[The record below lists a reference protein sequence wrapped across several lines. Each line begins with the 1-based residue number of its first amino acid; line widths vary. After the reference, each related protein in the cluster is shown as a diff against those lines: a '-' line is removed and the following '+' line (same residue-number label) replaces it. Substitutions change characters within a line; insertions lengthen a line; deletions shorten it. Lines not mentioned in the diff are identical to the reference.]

1 MYKRFYN
8 FNLSDEV
15 LNAVSGMGFEQ
26 PTPIQEIAIPPAMEG
41 LDIIGQ
47 AQTGTG
53 KTAAFGIPIIEKGK
67 RGKTPYAIILA
78 PTRELAVQVAQEL
91 NKLGKIKGIL
101 TVPIYGGQSLTGR

>member
-15 LNAVSGMGFEQ
+15 LNAVSEMGFEQ

-53 KTAAFGIPIIEKGK
+53 KTAAFAYLSLRKASE
-67 RGKTPYAIILA
+67 A
-78 PTRELAVQVAQEL
+78 
-91 NKLGKIKGIL
+91 KLRMRSFL
-101 TVPIYGGQSLTGR
+101 PLHVNLRYRWRRN